1 MEARNRWESVLTS
14 LAGAVPPGPARVV
27 VDGAGAEGF
36 ADRLADVL
44 GTVGRR
50 CSRVGDADVFAAA
63 GVADAAASV
72 ADAAAGV
79 AEAAAG
85 DADTA
90 AGDVFVAAAGDAD
103 TATGDVFVAAGPA
116 WRAAEPAWDVVIWLR
131 TNRDGD
137 REHGADI
144 VVDLHDPDWPVIR
157 RLTAPSSADWYV
169 AESRAFFAAK
179 AATWDDRFGDDM
191 PAYSA
196 AVAQA
201 ALSPGATV
209 LDVGCGTGRAL
220 PALRAAVGPTGTV
233 IGLDLTD
240 EMLQVARARGRATL
254 AGLIIGDARRMPLA
268 DEVLDA
274 IFAAGLIMH
283 LTDVAGGL
291 AELARVTKPGGSL
304 VLFHPTGRAAL
315 AARHGRTLRPDEPLA
330 DEPLAGLL
338 ANAGWRRTVYDDA
351 ADHFF
356 AKAHRLAP

>member
-1 MEARNRWESVLTS
+1 MEDRIRWQTVLTS
-14 LAGAVPPGPARVV
+14 LAGAVPSGTARVV
-27 VDGAGAEGF
+27 VDGAGADAF
-36 ADRLADVL
+36 ADRLADLL

-50 CSRVGDADVFAAA
+50 CTR
-63 GVADAAASV
+63 VADSASS
-72 ADAAAGV
+72 
-79 AEAAAG
+79 
-85 DADTA
+85 
-90 AGDVFVAAAGDAD
+90 
-103 TATGDVFVAAGPA
+103 DVFVAAGPS
-116 WRAAEPAWDVVIWLR
+116 WRDAGSSWDLVIWLR
-131 TNRDGD
+131 TDKDGD

-144 VVDLHDPDWPVIR
+144 VVDLHDPAWPVIR
-157 RLTAPSSADWYV
+157 RLTSPGSQDWYV
-169 AESRAFFAAK
+169 AESRAFFAAR

-220 PALRAAVGPTGTV
+220 PALREAVGAGGTV

-240 EMLQVARARGRATL
+240 EMLQVARARGRASRATL
-254 AGLIIGDARRMPLA
+254 IVGDARRMPLA
-268 DEVLDA
+268 DDA
-274 IFAAGLIMH
+274 VDSIFAAGLIMH

-330 DEPLAGLL
+330 DEPLAALL
-338 ANAGWRRTVYDDA
+338 AGAGWRRTVYDDA
-351 ADHFF
+351 PDHFF
-356 AKAHRLAP
+356 AKAVCGPRTVVGATSGKRC